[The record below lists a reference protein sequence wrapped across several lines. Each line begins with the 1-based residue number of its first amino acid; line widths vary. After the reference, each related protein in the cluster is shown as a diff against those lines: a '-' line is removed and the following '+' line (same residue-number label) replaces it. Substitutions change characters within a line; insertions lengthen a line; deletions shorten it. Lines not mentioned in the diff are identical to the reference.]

1 MWLDRGLIPPFFRL
15 AFCQLPPSSG
25 EPALTSKCSQPRLRL
40 PAFPPVSRR
49 KSPPTCLSATDANPC
64 TRVLHQIRPQT
75 GLGSGSDG
83 NSTAP
88 ANCLLRMWQR
98 LFPGPRTSGPSQPP
112 CHRRS
117 ATASLRLGAAE
128 VAGDVPCGAALEVSA
143 HVRPLP
149 NTPIALLQFPKLRL
163 SCKGG
168 RSYEIGLL
176 APMWQTDPFTPI
188 SATDSPN
195 LQLAAPSVFVYTG
208 NTPRTA
214 LRFSR
219 PVRGACARPH
229 ERTDEARRV
238 RQPRLDRRTGRSR
251 CWTAGC
257 RMVYSKTIHY
267 IRRQKESVHS
277 QEVQDHHLLPATGD
291 GGAGASGDEGGRPI
305 RERVAPSGHPPVHGG
320 ARVAQTGAAGTAALP
335 PEYRPGRNRRRRD

>member
-15 AFCQLPPSSG
+15 AFCQLPPSPG

-49 KSPPTCLSATDANPC
+49 NSPPTCLSATDANPC
-64 TRVLHQIRPQT
+64 TRVLHQIRSQT

-83 NSTAP
+83 HSTAP

-149 NTPIALLQFPKLRL
+149 NTPIAQMLFPKLALSTPAQLPRL
-163 SCKGG
+163 HFCNFQSCGCPVRVEGATKSDCLLRCG
-168 RSYEIGLL
+168 RLTHLPRFQLRIRPTCNLRPHRFSCTRVIHRERLC
-176 APMWQTDPFTPI
+176 
-188 SATDSPN
+188 DSP
-195 LQLAAPSVFVYTG
+195 
-208 NTPRTA
+208 A
-214 LRFSR
+214 L
-219 PVRGACARPH
+219 
-229 ERTDEARRV
+229 
-238 RQPRLDRRTGRSR
+238 
-251 CWTAGC
+251 
-257 RMVYSKTIHY
+257 
-267 IRRQKESVHS
+267 
-277 QEVQDHHLLPATGD
+277 
-291 GGAGASGDEGGRPI
+291 
-305 RERVAPSGHPPVHGG
+305 
-320 ARVAQTGAAGTAALP
+320 
-335 PEYRPGRNRRRRD
+335 